1 MPAKGQQNNSA
12 NITSVLKE
20 YRVFKPNAK
29 FAKSAAIKSFA
40 QYKKMYNESIH
51 APEKFWAKV
60 AEELF
65 WYKRWTKVL
74 RWKLPFAEWFV
85 GGKINV
91 SANCLDRHLTTW
103 RKNKAAIIWEGEP
116 GDTRTLTYADL
127 HREVCKCANVLK
139 KLGVV
144 KGDRVIIYMPM
155 IPELPIAMLACARIG
170 ATHSVIFGGFSA
182 EALKD
187 RINDAQAKL
196 VITADGGYR
205 RGSVIPLKTNI
216 DEALKVT
223 PTVESVI
230 VVNRVGLEVGMVPGR
245 DHWWDGLM
253 STTSAE
259 CEPEKLDSEH
269 PLYILYTSGTTGKP
283 KGVVH
288 STAGYL
294 LGCYLTMKYVFDI
307 KDTDTYWCT
316 ADIGWVT
323 GHSYIVYGPFSNGA
337 TVVMYEGAPN
347 HPEPDR
353 FWTIVEKYKVNVFYT
368 APTAIRAFIKW
379 GEQWP
384 LKHDLSSIRLLGTVG
399 EPINPEAW
407 MWYSKIIG
415 KGKCPIVD
423 TWWQTET
430 GSIMITPI
438 PGATPTKPGT
448 ATLPFF
454 GILPDVVNKEGKS
467 VGANQGGYL
476 VIKKPWPSMMR
487 GVYRDPERFKKTYWS
502 DIKGM
507 YFTCDGARRDKDGYF
522 WIMGRVDDV
531 INVSGHR
538 LGTMEVESALVSHPY
553 VAEAAVVGK
562 PDEIKGSAICA
573 FVTLEGKRSPTS
585 QLKEEL
591 RLHVAK
597 EIGAMAKPDDI
608 RFTDA
613 LPKTRSGKI
622 MRRLLREIASGGAT
636 TGDTTTLEDFS
647 VLEKLRHH
655 EDEE

>member
-1 MPAKGQQNNSA
+1 MATPGQQSNSA

-20 YRVFKPNAK
+20 YRVFKPSAK
-29 FAKSAAIKSFA
+29 FAKSATIKSFA
-40 QYKKMYNESIH
+40 LYKKMYNESIH
-51 APEKFWAKV
+51 SPEKFWAAM
-60 AEELF
+60 AEELS
-65 WYKRWTKVL
+65 WYKKWTRVL
-74 RWKLPFAEWFV
+74 RWKLPFAQWFV

-91 SANCLDRHLTTW
+91 STNCLDRHLTTW

-155 IPELPIAMLACARIG
+155 IPELPVAMLACARIG

-196 VITADGGYR
+196 VVTADGGYR
-205 RGSVIPLKTNI
+205 RGSVIPLKANI

-230 VVNRVGLEVGMVPGR
+230 VVNRVGLDVDMVPGR

-294 LGCYLTMKYVFDI
+294 LGCHLTMKYVFDI

-353 FWTIVEKYKVNVFYT
+353 FWSIIEKYKVNVFYT

-384 LKHDLSSIRLLGTVG
+384 LKYDLSSLRLLGTVG

-430 GSIMITPI
+430 GSIMITPL
-438 PGATPTKPGT
+438 PGVTPTKPGT

-454 GILPDVVNKEGKS
+454 GVQPDVVNKEGKS
-467 VGANQGGYL
+467 VAANQGGYL

-507 YFTCDGARRDKDGYF
+507 YFTGDGARRDKDGYF

-573 FVTLEGKRSPTS
+573 FVTLEGKRSPTP